1 MLKLNFGRRL
11 EQGVLDTG
19 THRDEKWGTHSDE
32 VQLLLEACKESLPT
46 HVDAS
51 HLCEE
56 VVTRYRF
63 SFFLAQTYV
72 TLY

>member
-11 EQGVLDTG
+11 EQSVLDAG
-19 THRDEKWGTHSDE
+19 THRYEKRGTHSDQ

-46 HVDAS
+46 HVDAT

-63 SFFLAQTYV
+63 SFFLGHTYV